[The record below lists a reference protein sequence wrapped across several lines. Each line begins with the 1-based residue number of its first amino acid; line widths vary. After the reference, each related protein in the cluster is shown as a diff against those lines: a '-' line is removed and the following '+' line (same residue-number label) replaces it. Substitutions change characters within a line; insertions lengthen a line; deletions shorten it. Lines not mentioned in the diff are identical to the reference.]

1 MNTVNKRESIS
12 LYLIVGAILISLLIS
27 VGSYRVHASTLSK
40 HPIYRVNRDTKD
52 IALTFDINWAENEYL
67 YDILKILDKYNI
79 KGTFF
84 VMGGWLN
91 YTEENK
97 EKLIMIKE
105 GGHEIGNHSYSH
117 PSFSKI
123 SSGMMIEE
131 LRKTEDAILN
141 TIGVK
146 TKLFRFPSGDYN
158 EEAVRVIEGTGYKCI
173 QWDVDSVDW
182 KELGEDI
189 EYQRV
194 IKNVKPGSIVLFHN
208 NARYTPNNLIK
219 IINKLKEDG
228 YSFITVGQLLYE
240 DNYYIDENGEQI
252 KK

>member
-1 MNTVNKRESIS
+1 MNTTRKKTIKRVSFIGGVVLLCLSFICNEAYGKS
-12 LYLIVGAILISLLIS
+12 LA
-27 VGSYRVHASTLSK
+27 K
-40 HPIYRVNRDTKD
+40 HPIYRVNTEEKN

-67 YDILKILDKYNI
+67 YDILKILNQYNI

-84 VMGGWLN
+84 IMGGWLN

-97 EKLIMIKE
+97 EKLTMIKE

-123 SSGMMIEE
+123 NSGRMMEE
-131 LRKTEDAILN
+131 LKKTEDAIVN
-141 TIGVK
+141 SIGVK
-146 TKLFRFPSGDYN
+146 TELFRFPSGDYC
-158 EEAVRVIEGTGYKCI
+158 EEAVRVVENAGYKCI

-194 IKNVKPGSIVLFHN
+194 IKNAKSGSIVLFHN
-208 NARYTPNNLIK
+208 NAKYTPNNLIK
-219 IINKLKEDG
+219 IISKLQKDG
-228 YSFITVGQLLYE
+228 YKFVTVGELLYE
-240 DNYYIDENGEQI
+240 DNYYIDENGEQF
-252 KK
+252 KNNY

>member
-1 MNTVNKRESIS
+1 MIIGKKSMLIS
-12 LYLIVGAILISLLIS
+12 LYLIVGVMLMSLVLN
-27 VGSYRVHASTLSK
+27 VGSEKVNAKMLDK
-40 HPIYRVNRDTKD
+40 NPIYRVNKEEKN
-52 IALTFDINWAENEYL
+52 IALTFDINWAEKEYL

-84 VMGGWLN
+84 IMGGWLN

-117 PSFSKI
+117 PSFSRIGNGK
-123 SSGMMIEE
+123 MIEE
-131 LRKTEDAILN
+131 IKKTEDAIFN
-141 TIGVK
+141 TIGMK
-146 TKLFRFPSGDYN
+146 TRLFRFPSGDYN
-158 EEAVRVIEGTGYKCI
+158 GQAVSVIEDMGYKCI

-182 KELGEDI
+182 KQLGEDI

-208 NARYTPNNLIK
+208 NAMYTPNNLQK
-219 IINKLKEDG
+219 IISKLKEDG
-228 YSFITVGQLLYE
+228 YSFVTVGELLYE
-240 DNYYIDENGEQI
+240 DNYYIDENGEQF